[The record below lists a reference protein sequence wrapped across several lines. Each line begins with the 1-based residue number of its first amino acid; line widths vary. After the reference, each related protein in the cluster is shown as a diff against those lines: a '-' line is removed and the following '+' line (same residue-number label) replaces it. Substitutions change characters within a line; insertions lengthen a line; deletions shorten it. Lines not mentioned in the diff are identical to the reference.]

1 MEAENSNILRKG
13 DAILIL
19 SVLAFAGVI
28 LVWKNYFTEDLDTG
42 EKTAVV
48 THAGRDIERV
58 NLSDLKNPVYIK
70 IKDYNVVI
78 MAEKGRIRFLQSD
91 CPDKICIKAGDLTKC
106 GDKAVCVPSRTQI
119 MISGK
124 GEIDSL
130 SF

>member
-1 MEAENSNILRKG
+1 MKKG
-13 DAILIL
+13 DVILIL
-19 SVLAFAGVI
+19 SVLVLAGII
-28 LVWKNYFTEDLDTG
+28 LVWKNYFTADLDAG

-48 THAGRDIERV
+48 MHDGKNIARVKLNDI
-58 NLSDLKNPVYIK
+58 NNPVYIR

-78 MAEKGRIRFLQSD
+78 MAEKGRIRFLRSD